1 MPLPITITPVFSL
14 STKLTSGIQSAKL
27 IQVENYPE
35 EVMST
40 VPYN

>member
-1 MPLPITITPVFSL
+1 MPPPITITLVFSL
-14 STKLTSGIQSAKL
+14 NTKLTSGIQSAKL

-35 EVMST
+35 EVMSI